1 MPHRPHSQGH
11 VLMYGIAATNWL
23 IRGAPSDDAEKPVQ
37 LSQSRA
43 LPERRPSATSHSAP
57 YSGITTLAAA
67 SAIHGG
73 NGEDRSM
80 KVYDPV
86 AVAREAAAVHQ
97 ARPAMAVVH
106 DAPAAR
112 LVVFRLAAGQAV
124 PVHTSV
130 SSVVLHVLS
139 GSGLVSS
146 ADGERDVRAG
156 KQTAQRTK
164 RGHGHDP
171 VTHPVCAAH
180 DNSLDF

>member
-1 MPHRPHSQGH
+1 
-11 VLMYGIAATNWL
+11 
-23 IRGAPSDDAEKPVQ
+23 
-37 LSQSRA
+37 
-43 LPERRPSATSHSAP
+43 
-57 YSGITTLAAA
+57 
-67 SAIHGG
+67 
-73 NGEDRSM
+73 M

-86 AVAREAAAVHQ
+86 AVAHEAFAAHQ

-106 DAPAAR
+106 DAPDAR

-156 KQTAQRTK
+156 MVVAYEPKEPHGMRALSEELIVLAVIAPRPARR
-164 RGHGHDP
+164 RGP
-171 VTHPVCAAH
+171 
-180 DNSLDF
+180 LE